1 MNLES
6 QANKAGDIKGALLYF
21 LPDVRELG
29 LKCMT
34 EGTLVSVRV
43 VLIATLFA
51 QSMPLMAMTVSRKIR
66 SQTSLDIQVK
76 LNLRKE

>member
-1 MNLES
+1 MIL
-6 QANKAGDIKGALLYF
+6 KGPLLYF

-29 LKCMT
+29 LECMT

-66 SQTSLDIQVK
+66 SQTFTEITGHSSQIK
-76 LNLRKE
+76 FKERVTSGDT